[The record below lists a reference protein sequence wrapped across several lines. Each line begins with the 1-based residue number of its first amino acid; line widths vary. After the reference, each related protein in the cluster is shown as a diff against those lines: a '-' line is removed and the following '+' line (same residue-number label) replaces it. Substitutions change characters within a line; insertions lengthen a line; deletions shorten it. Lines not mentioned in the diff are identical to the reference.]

1 MAGDRAELLVATSN
15 AGKLRELAALLSD
28 LPVTLLS
35 LRDLP
40 GNIPHPEETGLS
52 FADNARLKAVAYARA
67 TGLPCIAE
75 DSGFEIAALDGR
87 PGVQSA
93 RVPGVNDAERVQWAY
108 RELDAQGSRD
118 SAAAFVCAMALAA
131 PGGRVLHETEGRV
144 EGRVAPEP
152 SGSRGFGYDPMFLYP
167 PLGRTFA
174 EMTSEEKAAV
184 SHRAEAARKMRAW
197 LIDALLAM

>member
-35 LRDLP
+35 LRDLAD
-40 GNIPHPEETGLS
+40 NIPHPEETGVT
-52 FADNARLKAVAYARA
+52 FAENARLKAVAYARA

-93 RVPGVNDAERVQWAY
+93 RAPGGNDAARVQWAY
-108 RELDAQGSRD
+108 RELDALGSRE

-167 PLGRTFA
+167 PTGRTFA

-184 SHRAEAARKMRAW
+184 SHRGEAARKMRAW